1 MRCILCNNEPSNLQ
15 TVIDR
20 DFSFN
25 VVVEVTC
32 SKCGIYQVETKTQG
46 MEVTYS
52 LTAFEKTILSGLVR
66 NYFDVNGKPFPTI
79 DSRNYKIQ
87 IASAS
92 YPRSVDEHIN
102 SLLLKLAEET
112 KYLGTFAK
120 ETTGAVW
127 ASRLFLPSG
136 KEFMHIMSALKEN
149 ELLNFGA
156 DQNPVDS
163 MRFRIVLTYKGWN
176 EVRELKSFKH
186 AGNQAFVAMWFHH
199 DLDEIYTDS
208 IYPAL
213 RKVGYNP
220 YRVDRANHNN
230 RIDDEII
237 SQIRKSRILIC
248 EVTGERSGVYYEAGF
263 AQGLGIPVIWV
274 CNNTW
279 TTILPKMAKPNST
292 DEPELVNCKWDSR
305 MHFDT
310 RQFPHILWSTKTDLQ
325 KKLIDRIQALGL
337 DLPEIQ

>member
-1 MRCILCNNEPSNLQ
+1 MRCRICDNEPSSIQ
-15 TVIDR
+15 TAVDR
-20 DFSFN
+20 DYSFV

-32 SKCGIYQVETKTQG
+32 PKCGVYLIETKSQG
-46 MEVTYS
+46 MDVTYNFTS
-52 LTAFEKTILSGLVR
+52 FEKTILSGLVR
-66 NYFDVNGKPFPTI
+66 NYFDANGKPFPTI
-79 DSRNYKIQ
+79 DSRNFKVQ

-92 YPRSVDEHIN
+92 YPRTVDEHIN
-102 SLLLKLAEET
+102 FLLLKLAEET

-120 ETTGAVW
+120 QTTGAVW

-136 KEFMHIMSALKEN
+136 KEFMHIMSALKEDG
-149 ELLNFGA
+149 LVQFGA
-156 DQNPVDS
+156 DQNPVDN
-163 MRFRIVLTYKGWN
+163 MNFRILLTYKGWN
-176 EVRELKSFKH
+176 EVRELKSTKH
-186 AGNQAFVAMWFHH
+186 SGNQAFVAMWFHP
-199 DLDEIYTDS
+199 DLAEIYTDA

-213 RKVGYNP
+213 KKVGHSP

-263 AQGLGIPVIWV
+263 AQGLGIPVIWL
-274 CNNTW
+274 CNNSW
-279 TTILPKMAKPNST
+279 TTVVPKMVNPNSSGT
-292 DEPELVNCKWDSR
+292 PELIECKWDSR

-310 RQFPHILWSTKTDLQ
+310 RQFPHILWSTKEDLQ
-325 KKLIDRIQALGL
+325 KKIVDRIQALGL